1 MLRDSRFQE
10 WLICLEPAERDLII
24 LRFVED
30 LGYEELALALGIPT
44 GTVKWRLFNAKKK
57 LSKSL
62 ERQLTLNAARKVH

>member
-1 MLRDSRFQE
+1 
-10 WLICLEPAERDLII
+10 LII

-62 ERQLTLNAARKVH
+62 ERQLTINAARKVH